1 MDVPAHI
8 AIIMDGNRRW
18 ASRHDKATIEGH
30 KAGFE
35 ALKQTSERAL
45 ELGVQEL
52 SVFAFSAE
60 NWKRSQEEVAGLLDL
75 LRHVMDTRLEELHEQ
90 NIRIRVVGSR
100 NGVSEDLQAS
110 FDHAEAKTKDNDRGT
125 LNVLFNY
132 GGRGDIVEAVSRLV
146 AREGVSPEDIDEQ
159 LVSDHLS
166 TAGMR
171 DVDLLIRTTEYRLSG
186 FLPWETVYAEIY
198 FQPDVL
204 WPDFDGEELEKA
216 IQFYNQRQRRF
227 GK

>member
-35 ALKQTSERAL
+35 ALKQISERAL
-45 ELGVQEL
+45 DLGVQEL